1 MTSIPLAMTWELI
14 RRCRNALVLSFLWV
28 NLFCSLLMSALRSNG
43 PVDLSDPSMTS
54 FQLGMILLSIFGIG
68 AAILSVH
75 TETSR
80 ISVLPVD
87 TWTIVTWRMLP
98 AMALLSGCMV
108 LNALFINLVFDVR
121 WPMLWP
127 ALAAPVGLAML
138 QASLWI
144 SEKNSPL
151 QIVSVAAAGGI
162 FGIWFFLRFRSVFV
176 VTLPPLMILLE
187 VIPLVVMAFVAHRI
201 AILGVSRLRCGESLL
216 KSRWDELF
224 TAMNVD
230 MAHLQLGNPRPA
242 PAFKSAA
249 EAQFWFEWRKKGW
262 ALPSV
267 VTAALVFQSV
277 AWVIF
282 ERDFHRLTIHILVG
296 GVVLSVSAMLAGLI
310 IGNFGRADA
319 SIDMGHFMASRPM
332 TNRELAYVILK
343 VMARANVI
351 SWGIYL
357 LFCAVI
363 ASALVATANTQD
375 LLKGPLSH
383 WWYFPAILLLEWVVT
398 SVFATMYMTGRQT
411 FLAWLICGCIAVYLS
426 VMAGSLMLDA
436 ESKLQL
442 FSITQFVTGVTMVF
456 MTGGVYYVAEYRKV
470 LSKREGAIAGMVWL
484 GLISITVFEVLKNPS
499 GSSSMAM
506 LLAGVVSL
514 GLFPFA
520 AAPLALSWNRHR

>member
-14 RRCRNALVLSFLWV
+14 RRCRNALALSFLWV

-80 ISVLPVD
+80 IAVLPVD

-108 LNALFINLVFDVR
+108 LNALFINLIFDVR

-127 ALAAPVGLAML
+127 ALFAPVGLAML

-144 SEKNSPL
+144 SEKSPL
-151 QIVSVAAAGGI
+151 QIVSVAIAGGI

-176 VTLPPLMILLE
+176 VTLHPLMILLE
-187 VIPLVVMAFVAHRI
+187 AIPLVVMAFVAHRV

-242 PAFKSAA
+242 PVFKSAA

-282 ERDFHRLTIHILVG
+282 ERDFHKLTIHILVG

-319 SIDMGHFMASRPM
+319 SIEMGHFLASRPM
-332 TNRELAYVILK
+332 ASRELARVMLK
-343 VMARANVI
+343 VMARVNVT

-357 LFCAVI
+357 VFCAII
-363 ASALVATANTQD
+363 ASALVVTRNTQE
-375 LLKGPLSH
+375 LFKGPLSH
-383 WWYFPAILLLEWVVT
+383 WWCFPAILLLEWAVT
-398 SVFATMYMTGRQT
+398 GVFATMYMTGRQT

-426 VMAGSLMLDA
+426 VMAGSFMLDA
-436 ESKLQL
+436 KSKQQL
-442 FSITQFVTGVTMVF
+442 FSITQLVTGIVMVTV
-456 MTGGVYYVAEYRKV
+456 TGGVFYIAQLHK
-470 LSKREGAIAGMVWL
+470 LFSNREWAIAGTAWL
-484 GLISITVFEVLKNPS
+484 GISSITAFEVLRNPE
-499 GSSSMAM
+499 GSIPMAI
-506 LLAGVVSL
+506 LLVGVGSL
-514 GLFPFA
+514 CLFPFA